1 MSSLRFLID
10 VNAGL
15 AVAHS
20 LQRGGHDV
28 TFAGDIDWRMPDS
41 DMLSLAHDEQR
52 IILTMD
58 TDFGELVY
66 HSRQPHAGVLL
77 LRMPGANCEDKIRV
91 VQEIVHRYGEQL
103 PNHFCVYRQGRLRI
117 RP

>member
-1 MSSLRFLID
+1 MSSLRFLVD
-10 VNAGL
+10 VNVGL
-15 AVAHS
+15 AVVES
-20 LQRGGHDV
+20 LRDSGHDA
-28 TFAGDIDWRMPDS
+28 TFAGDVDWRMSDR
-41 DMLSLAHDEQR
+41 DMLSLAHNEER

-66 HSRQPHAGVLL
+66 QSQQPHAGVLL
-77 LRMPGANCEDKIRV
+77 LRMPGANRDEKVQV
-91 VQEIVHRYGEQL
+91 VQEIASRYGDQL

>member
-1 MSSLRFLID
+1 MSSLRFLVD
-10 VNAGL
+10 VNVGL
-15 AVAHS
+15 AVADS
-20 LQRGGHDV
+20 LRDSGHEVVFGGDL
-28 TFAGDIDWRMPDS
+28 DWCMPDA
-41 DMLSLAHDEQR
+41 DMLSRAHREQR

-77 LRMPGANCEDKIRV
+77 LRMPGANRDLKIRG
-91 VQEIVHRYGEQL
+91 VQEIVDRYGDQL
-103 PNHFCVYRQGRLRI
+103 SGHFCVYRQGRLRI